1 MFDFLEPF
9 FNLLE
14 SGGDVLLILFF
25 VGALLIERVL
35 GRIIFYNRSFEKI
48 MNDSLKAFTKVQE
61 SKSENSKFNDYIR
74 QMEVS
79 KLRQKLSSQLSN
91 IQTLVFLFP
100 LLGLLGT
107 VTGMIAVFDVMA
119 NKGLGNPRLMA
130 SGVSQATLP
139 TMVGMVMALVG
150 LFSMNYLNHK
160 KKKLELV
167 LNENFSVE

>member
-1 MFDFLEPF
+1 MSEFFEPF

-14 SGGDVLLILFF
+14 SGGGVLLILFF
-25 VGALLIERVL
+25 VGALLIEIVVSRVY
-35 GRIIFYNRSFEKI
+35 FYNKVFKSLSDEKA
-48 MNDSLKAFTKVQE
+48 KAYNE
-61 SKSENSKFNDYIR
+61 SDVKNKEELYIR

-79 KLRQKLSSQLSN
+79 RLRQELSKGLSSV
-91 IQTLVFLFP
+91 QTLTFLFP

-150 LFSMNYLNHK
+150 LFAMNYLKNK
-160 KKKLELV
+160 KVKLELE
-167 LNENFSVE
+167 LNETFKVES